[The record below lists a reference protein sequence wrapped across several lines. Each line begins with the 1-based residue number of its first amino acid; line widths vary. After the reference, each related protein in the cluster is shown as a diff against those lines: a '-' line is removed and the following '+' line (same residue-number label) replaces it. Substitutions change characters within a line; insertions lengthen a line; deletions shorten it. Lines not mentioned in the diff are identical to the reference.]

1 MGDGLNIE
9 VSGRAYALAP
19 AEPLGPVP
27 SLRKSRISIFFFL
40 VEDFRCLSFGMGS
53 VLLFSLF

>member
-9 VSGRAYALAP
+9 VSGQVFAPAP
-19 AEPLGPVP
+19 AEPLGPIP
-27 SLRKSRISIFFFL
+27 SLRRSRISIFFFL
-40 VEDFRCLSFGMGS
+40 VEDFKGLSFGMGN